1 MACYSRHEEQGRRS
15 DLQGAIV
22 KRERLWY
29 RHDISGAQR
38 KALRALR
45 DTVCG
50 CAYAGHLRG
59 VRLNTLQ
66 SLHRHGLV
74 SADTPAV
81 QSGTVVTITDSG
93 RLSISD
99 DRWVDDAD
107 ASKSE
112 TP

>member
-1 MACYSRHEEQGRRS
+1 MLCDLRSVQGWCT
-15 DLQGAIV
+15 V

-29 RHDISGAQR
+29 RHDISSAQR
-38 KALRALR
+38 RALRKLR
-45 DTVCG
+45 DTVSG
-50 CAYAGHLRG
+50 CAYVGHLRG

-66 SLHRHGLV
+66 SLHRLGLV
-74 SADTPAV
+74 SADTAEI

-99 DRWVDDAD
+99 DRWAEDAP

-112 TP
+112 AP